1 MKLLIYSQNYDDGIA
16 WILCQNRLFPVYKR
30 PTPDTR
36 AVMSHTYEGMLHKDE
51 GRCNEEQI
59 WMKVV
64 NNLEN
69 WLNIITIQDQISVN
83 LNRIYL

>member
-1 MKLLIYSQNYDDGIA
+1 
-16 WILCQNRLFPVYKR
+16 
-30 PTPDTR
+30 
-36 AVMSHTYEGMLHKDE
+36 MSHTHEGMLHKDE